1 VSPLLVRKF
10 REVFST
16 GAVFVN
22 YRAFLDAMRALHE
35 QDLSPKEVRGW
46 TLLKH
51 DILYKPISAE
61 ESTDQSWA

>member
-1 VSPLLVRKF
+1 MSPLLVRKF

-35 QDLSPKEVRGW
+35 QDLSPKEVGEW
-46 TLLKH
+46 TLHKH
-51 DILYKPISAE
+51 APFYTYQLFTKP
-61 ESTDQSWA
+61 